1 MHSQIE
7 TIIETILWK
16 SRWMV
21 FLAVVGSILA
31 ALLLMIMG
39 AVDIAM
45 VLKDG
50 LLLAIGVAD
59 PEHFQESAIATIIRA
74 VDAFLIGTVMLIFGL
89 GLYELFIC
97 KIHAAQGDESSA
109 NVLVVHS
116 LDQLKEKIGKVII
129 MVLVVTFF
137 KHALDM
143 TYSSI
148 VDLVWLTVGILFC
161 STALFLLGHRADK
174 PGGNK

>member
-1 MHSQIE
+1 MHRKIE
-7 TIIETILWK
+7 MIIETLLWK

-21 FLAVVGSILA
+21 FLAVIGSILA
-31 ALLLMIMG
+31 ALMLMVMG

-45 VLKDG
+45 VIKNG
-50 LLLAIGVAD
+50 LLTVTGTGGT
-59 PEHFQESAIATIIRA
+59 EHFQETSIATIIRA

-89 GLYELFIC
+89 GLYELFIS
-97 KIHAAQGDESSA
+97 KIEVAEGGASST

-137 KHALDM
+137 KHALTM
-143 TYSSI
+143 PYNTI
-148 VDLVWLTVGILFC
+148 VDLVWLSVGILFC
-161 STALFLLGHRADK
+161 ATALFLLGYRSDKADK
-174 PGGNK
+174 K

>member
-1 MHSQIE
+1 MHNKIENFIE
-7 TIIETILWK
+7 TVLWK

-21 FLAVVGSILA
+21 FLAVISSILA
-31 ALLLMIMG
+31 ALMLMIMG
-39 AVDIAM
+39 AVDIAL
-45 VLKDG
+45 VLKNG
-50 LLLAIGVAD
+50 LFLATGAFSS
-59 PEHFQESAIATIIRA
+59 EHFQETSVGTIIRA

-97 KIHAAQGDESSA
+97 KIHVAESEAGSA

-116 LDQLKEKIGKVII
+116 LEQLKEKIGKVII

-143 TYSSI
+143 TYSTI
-148 VDLVWLTVGILFC
+148 LDLVWLTVGILFC
-161 STALFLLGHRADK
+161 ATALFLLGYRHHK
-174 PGGNK
+174 PGDK